1 MEKEHYG
8 AIDGLRTIG
17 CMAFLYEFCIS
28 FYDGV
33 RFRNVLRI
41 LRESYQK

>member
-17 CMAFLYEFCIS
+17 CMGIVLTGIDNSCSYYE
-28 FYDGV
+28 
-33 RFRNVLRI
+33 
-41 LRESYQK
+41 EK